1 MSFALRSPRSRFLDS
16 LRLADDPC
24 RNFRVA
30 VQTDE
35 GIFRSDSGITI
46 AFLFACARLA
56 FHTGISCFRAVGVM
70 RKPRFA
76 LILFVLLVFGL
87 TLAVPAEDVLETTY
101 DESETQP
108 YEAIPLLSIASPLTA
123 SGMTQAVLNDAR
135 LRSDT
140 PF

>member
-1 MSFALRSPRSRFLDS
+1 
-16 LRLADDPC
+16 
-24 RNFRVA
+24 
-30 VQTDE
+30 
-35 GIFRSDSGITI
+35 
-46 AFLFACARLA
+46 
-56 FHTGISCFRAVGVM
+56 M

-140 PF
+140 PFRSAVTTSNDMGQHPTAEARIALAMLCTLLC